1 MLPEGRGAPWSCP
14 STVWLHP
21 KQPGVCAS
29 SMQTFSMRPGCS
41 LQAHRDSAS
50 RLSPFPGKPRQA
62 RERRIVIAMAETSEE
77 NLQDQPS
84 SNCPEDRV
92 LSLMPGPVRQRASF
106 SVHPPWPPLRP
117 STEEQ
122 AQRSGA
128 GRGRWGQA
136 GRAASQALWR
146 PPFVGRNWPV
156 GVHGHRE
163 RMVYKHLHRK
173 GEIGS
178 PEQGATTPGSG
189 AVCAFRLTGL
199 QKAARK
205 RRGSHCE

>member
-1 MLPEGRGAPWSCP
+1 MHTLPSKASMLPEGRGAPWSCP

-50 RLSPFPGKPRQA
+50 RLSPFPGKPREA

-92 LSLMPGPVRQRASF
+92 LSLTPGPVRQRASF
-106 SVHPPWPPLRP
+106 SVHLPWPPLRP

-128 GRGRWGQA
+128 GGGRRA
-136 GRAASQALWR
+136 GRPPRHCGGHPLWA
-146 PPFVGRNWPV
+146 G
-156 GVHGHRE
+156 
-163 RMVYKHLHRK
+163 
-173 GEIGS
+173 
-178 PEQGATTPGSG
+178 
-189 AVCAFRLTGL
+189 TGL
-199 QKAARK
+199 WVFMATESGWCINICTERARSALQS
-205 RRGSHCE
+205 REQPRLGAGRCAPSG